1 MNGMIESVQK
11 RLQRER
17 DTNWLGI
24 GLTAIGIAGLTY
36 LAAKRTARRRQQHE
50 QDKARPSL
58 ADTAEFSTSMGDRTV
73 FRILTVKAHP
83 ANVEK
88 DWAEFVSTQGSDEAR
103 EASMTFSPAPG
114 ARGTEIRGEL
124 SWTPRGGK
132 VGETVQRMRHKAP
145 GQILGRDLKRFKMLV
160 ETGESVKS
168 DASIHE
174 HMHPAQP
181 SDNVGNANLVR
192 EARP

>member
-1 MNGMIESVQK
+1 MIESVRK
-11 RLQRER
+11 RLHREP
-17 DTNWLGI
+17 DTHWLGI

-36 LAAKRTARRRQQHE
+36 LAVKRTARRRQQ
-50 QDKARPSL
+50 DKPRPSL
-58 ADTAEFSTSMGDRTV
+58 ADTAEFSTSMDDRSV

-88 DWAEFVSTQGSDEAR
+88 DWEEFVSTQGSDESR
-103 EASMTFSPAPG
+103 EATMTFSPAPG

-132 VGETVQRMRHKAP
+132 LGETVQRMRHKAP

-174 HMHPAQP
+174 HMHPARP
-181 SDNVGNANLVR
+181 SDTNANANVVR
-192 EARP
+192 EARR